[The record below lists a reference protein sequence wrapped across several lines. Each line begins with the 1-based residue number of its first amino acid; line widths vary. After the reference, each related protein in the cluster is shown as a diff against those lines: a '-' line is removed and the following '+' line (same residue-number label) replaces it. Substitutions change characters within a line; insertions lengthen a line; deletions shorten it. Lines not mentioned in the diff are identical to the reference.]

1 MERGLPSRTP
11 SGLFPAGPPRP
22 TYREPHPVRVGPTLA
37 GAGVA
42 AAWLLL
48 VGLLATSARG
58 YVWLTLVA
66 SVAAWLGALALARYG
81 DRGVAAGVALSTA
94 LGLSIAGVLVIER
107 WATTGWPL
115 W

>member
-1 MERGLPSRTP
+1 MEPGYPVRRP

-22 TYREPHPVRVGPTLA
+22 TYREPHPVRLGAVVT

-48 VGLLATSARG
+48 FGLLANSHRG

-66 SVAAWLGALALARYG
+66 GLVATVAALVLARFG
-81 DRGVAAGVALSTA
+81 DRGVAVGVAAST
-94 LGLSIAGVLVIER
+94 GIGVSIAMALVIAQ
-107 WATTGWPL
+107 WIATGWPL